1 MALKNFNNIFLTFVF
16 YRIDNRILILYGFK
30 KSYKKKTTTTIIIS
44 STFNLLRVNFD
55 FFLFFL

>member
-30 KSYKKKTTTTIIIS
+30 KSYKKTTTTIIIS

-55 FFLFFL
+55 VFF